1 MNKFIKAAVTL
12 SGSVGYEYP
21 SLGIPTVIC
30 NETLY
35 SGKGFNYEPKTKEEY
50 FKLLKNLE
58 KLERPTNEE
67 IEKART
73 FIYLYSVLGKVTVPL
88 APGQKIGK
96 DSDER
101 FWKEFSTLIDNYHE
115 KNDDF
120 LHNFKIQ
127 LENLDQ
133 HTINYNFLK

>member
-1 MNKFIKAAVTL
+1 M
-12 SGSVGYEYP
+12 
-21 SLGIPTVIC
+21 
-30 NETLY
+30 
-35 SGKGFNYEPKTKEEY
+35 
-50 FKLLKNLE
+50 
-58 KLERPTNEE
+58 
-67 IEKART
+67 
-73 FIYLYSVLGKVTVPL
+73 GKVTVPL
-88 APGQKIGK
+88 APSQKIEPEVYKLNK

-101 FWKEFSTLIDNYHE
+101 FWREFSTLIDNYNE